1 MRIKEFSTN
10 NFTVSVKL
18 HFMFQNLEKN
28 MSQDLHRFNPEDV
41 ENCDKLAESLQQL
54 VSFLLIY
61 IL

>member
-10 NFTVSVKL
+10 NFTVSVKH

-28 MSQDLHRFNPEDV
+28 MSQDINRFNPEDV